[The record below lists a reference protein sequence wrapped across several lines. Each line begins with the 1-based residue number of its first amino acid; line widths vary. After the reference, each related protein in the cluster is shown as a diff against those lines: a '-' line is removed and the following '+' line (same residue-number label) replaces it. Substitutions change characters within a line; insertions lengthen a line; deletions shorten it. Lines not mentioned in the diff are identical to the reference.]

1 MNDNITNAPMRQGFL
16 QLPRAILKYNISDG
30 AKIKFSLLFDLART
44 RGFAWPTLDQLA
56 EMTNGSR
63 RAATVQL
70 NELLSAGLISKVRN
84 GRRIEYRVVHILH
97 SSNRLVGH
105 NVPSTSAQNALV
117 SNVREQE
124 QENKNKYTTADGD
137 SMSKI
142 VSPIDRTPPGS
153 EEDRPVRI
161 SPGKRSPTSAD
172 NLIYW
177 YGSLPFGNRDD
188 SNAAKNCWA
197 KLIAKYNGNT
207 EKVKAV
213 VIEARKN
220 KHRLVNEKYPKFTIQ
235 SVLFYVTYLKPDEND
250 APENEP
256 INEIAERKIKECM
269 NAEGVLDANRISHL
283 ISMFN
288 VRREQVQRAFNDS
301 ECNVL
306 FNAVGDEAWGKSI
319 GTSTAVSG

>member
-1 MNDNITNAPMRQGFL
+1 MSGFL
-16 QLPRAILKYNISDG
+16 QFPRNVLQQNISDG
-30 AKIKFSLLFDLART
+30 AKIKYVVLLDLART
-44 RGFAWPTLDQLA
+44 HGFAWPTLDQLA

-153 EEDRPVRI
+153 AEDRPVRI
-161 SPGKRSPTSAD
+161 SPGGRPRIPVD

-188 SNAAKNCWA
+188 SNAAKNSWA
-197 KLIAKYNGNT
+197 KLIARYNGDT

-220 KHRLVNEKYPKFTIQ
+220 KHRVVNEKYPKFTIQ
-235 SVLFYVTYLKPDEND
+235 SVLFYVTYLKPDEKD

-256 INEIAERKIKECM
+256 MNEIAERKITELL
-269 NAEGVLDANRISHL
+269 NAEGPLDVVRVNHL
-283 ISMFN
+283 VSMFN
-288 VRREQVQRAFNDS
+288 VRREQMQRTFSDS
-301 ECNVL
+301 QRNIL
-306 FNAVGDEAWGKSI
+306 FGAISDETW
-319 GTSTAVSG
+319 GTSSGDSAAVSG

>member
-1 MNDNITNAPMRQGFL
+1 MNDNITGAPMRQGFL

-63 RAATVQL
+63 RAAAAQVQ
-70 NELLSAGLISKVRN
+70 ELIDAGLVSKMRN
-84 GRRIEYRVVHILH
+84 GPKVQYRIVHILH
-97 SSNRLVGH
+97 DPN
-105 NVPSTSAQNALV
+105 PSIVQKMHDDSAEYAL
-117 SNVREQE
+117 SYKVREQE
-124 QENKNKYTTADGD
+124 KEQENKYTTAAGD

-161 SPGKRSPTSAD
+161 SPGGRPRTPVD

-188 SNAAKNCWA
+188 SNAAKNSWA
-197 KLIAKYNGNT
+197 KLIARYNGDT

-220 KHRLVNEKYPKFTIQ
+220 KHRVVNEKYPKFTIQ
-235 SVLFYVTYLKPDEND
+235 SVLFYVTYLKPDEKD

-256 INEIAERKIKECM
+256 MNEIAERKITELL
-269 NAEGVLDANRISHL
+269 NAEGPLDVVRVNHL
-283 ISMFN
+283 VSMFN
-288 VRREQVQRAFNDS
+288 VRREQMQRTFSDS
-301 ECNVL
+301 QRNIL
-306 FNAVGDEAWGKSI
+306 FGAISDETW
-319 GTSTAVSG
+319 GTSSGDSAAVSG

>member
-1 MNDNITNAPMRQGFL
+1 MNGGFL
-16 QLPRAILKYNISDG
+16 QFPRNVLQQNISDG
-30 AKIKFSLLFDLART
+30 AKIKYVVLLDLART
-44 RGFAWPTLDQLA
+44 HGFAWPTLDQLA
-56 EMTNGSR
+56 EMTNRSR
-63 RAATVQL
+63 RATVLQL

-84 GRRIEYRVVHILH
+84 GRRIEYRIVHILY

-105 NVPSTSAQNALV
+105 NVQSTNAQNALV

-161 SPGKRSPTSAD
+161 SPGGRPRTPVD

-188 SNAAKNCWA
+188 SNAAKNSWA
-197 KLIAKYNGNT
+197 KLIARYNGDT

-220 KHRLVNEKYPKFTIQ
+220 KHRVVNEKYPKFTIQ
-235 SVLFYVTYLKPDEND
+235 SVLFYVTYLKPDEKD

-256 INEIAERKIKECM
+256 MNEIAERKITELL
-269 NAEGVLDANRISHL
+269 NAEGPLDVVRVNHL
-283 ISMFN
+283 VSMFN
-288 VRREQVQRAFNDS
+288 VRREQMQRTFSDS
-301 ECNVL
+301 QRNIL
-306 FNAVGDEAWGKSI
+306 FGAISDETW
-319 GTSTAVSG
+319 GTSSGDSAAVSG